1 MKKITDGLSALY
13 PARVRD
19 MPVAWHQMRIA
30 GPPPGFDLTDPE
42 RRHPD
47 PAVRYE
53 RRIIEL
59 LRAGDDRLAL
69 VDKASPHAFHDLM
82 VTGLAS
88 PPHPGPRDVPPLIG
102 RVLWR
107 TASSFV
113 RFVSRPKVLQDF
125 ALEGG
130 RLQLAL
136 NCDPNTLDRESCQ
149 ADKQFHLHLLYWTR
163 PELTPLAKPRRLGS
177 IGDPMLRR
185 QALDPLAFLG
195 ARLIHECLANLPLTD
210 CGASLLPLQEDAALS
225 GQCPLGCLIRIP
237 GWSLLEDPAF
247 ESLVRGID
255 RRIGATAAELLVAF
269 TGHQE
274 PPTSWHRHPLL
285 PRRQI
290 QANLKR
296 QPWSDQVRCGLGLL
310 AERLRDLPPNLAQR
324 LGRGPASRRKHHM
337 TLNQPCYSLN
347 LCAPARNLAARPLDK
362 TPEVWL
368 IVQTKLFSGI
378 GGAGLS
384 SLEGVPSVR
393 ILRGKGAFS
402 LEQWHHRARFQRE
415 FALYNRERLADTQ
428 RMELDPVRQFVDT
441 ERGWVEQEDNPGKGD

>member
-1 MKKITDGLSALY
+1 MNRTEDALSGLY
-13 PARVRD
+13 PPRIRD
-19 MPVAWHQMRIA
+19 MPVVWHRMRIQ
-30 GPPPGFDLTDPE
+30 GPPPGFALTDRE
-42 RRHPD
+42 QTHAD

-53 RRIIEL
+53 RRTIQL
-59 LRAGDDRLAL
+59 LSADDDRLAL
-69 VDKASPHAFHDLM
+69 VDKASPHALHDLM

-88 PPHPGPRDVPPLIG
+88 PPHPGPGDVPPLIG
-102 RVLWR
+102 RILWR

-113 RFVSRPKVLQDF
+113 RFVSRSKVLQDF

-163 PELTPLAKPRRLGS
+163 PELAPLAKPQHLDS

-195 ARLIHECLANLPLTD
+195 ARLIHECLADLPLAD
-210 CGASLLPLQEDAALS
+210 CGASLLPLHEDEALA
-225 GQCPLGCLIRIP
+225 GQYPLGCLIRIP
-237 GWSLLEDPAF
+237 GWSLLDHPAF

-255 RRIGATAAELLVAF
+255 RRIGATAAELLAAF
-269 TGHQE
+269 TGRKE

-290 QANLKR
+290 QANLEG
-296 QPWSDQVRCGLGLL
+296 QPWSDQVRSGLGLL
-310 AERLRDLPPNLAQR
+310 AERLRDLPPALAQR
-324 LGRGPASRRKHHM
+324 LGRGPAARRKHHM

-347 LCAPARNLAARPLDK
+347 LCAPATNLATRPLEK
-362 TPEVWL
+362 APEVWL
-368 IVQTKLFSGI
+368 IAQTKLFSGI
-378 GGAGLS
+378 GGAGLL

-402 LEQWHHRARFQRE
+402 LEQWHRRARFQRE
-415 FALYNRERLADTQ
+415 FALYNSERLADTE

-441 ERGWVEQEDNPGKGD
+441 DHGWVEQESDPGKGD